1 MFEHTDHSVC
11 LQESR
16 GVKSASLDCLRRV
29 AVPGQ
34 TWYPNADFGGATLTT
49 SIEGASNGT
58 GVAAEILAA
67 DEAVISQD
75 DVFLDGSSTE
85 FLRPRRKRS
94 KSSTTDS
101 TEGSGVSSRE
111 RIIAA
116 ATELFIAHGYQ
127 GTGIQQ
133 LSKAAGLSRGALYH
147 HIESKEELLFEI
159 SLSLLRPVTE
169 SARTIADRDIEP
181 EAKFRILAQ
190 ELVMHHAEHGDAWSV
205 VLREAHL
212 LSPEHYS
219 IVIAAR
225 DDYEAVWTAM
235 MDEGTAKGTWRKGD
249 PVEIRGILGMMN
261 SSARWMKPRGVLSPE
276 QIATRYVDLILYG
289 IKSPPS
295 DA

>member
-1 MFEHTDHSVC
+1 VT
-11 LQESR
+11 
-16 GVKSASLDCLRRV
+16 
-29 AVPGQ
+29 
-34 TWYPNADFGGATLTT
+34 
-49 SIEGASNGT
+49 
-58 GVAAEILAA
+58 AEVLLPDDAI
-67 DEAVISQD
+67 VSQD
-75 DVFLDGSSTE
+75 LELSHEESGEYS
-85 FLRPRRKRS
+85 RPRRKRS
-94 KSSTTDS
+94 KNSASAS
-101 TEGSGVSSRE
+101 TESSGISSRE

-181 EAKFRILAQ
+181 EGKFRMLAQ

-205 VLREAHL
+205 VLREAYL
-212 LSPEHYS
+212 LSPDHYS

-225 DDYEAVWTAM
+225 DEYEAVWTAI
-235 MDEGTAKGTWRKGD
+235 MDEGTEKGTWRKVD

-276 QIATRYVDLILYG
+276 QIATRYVDLILHG
-289 IKSPPS
+289 I
-295 DA
+295 A